1 VKFRDEE
8 KRYIEQLDRL
18 GQMHS
23 SAKCDCP
30 LCHKTFQ
37 FELGWDDY
45 DAYKLGSWNQHVP
58 HSIREVMISGMCPE
72 CQDKTFE
79 TKVKQ

>member
-1 VKFRDEE
+1 MKFRDEE
-8 KRYIEQLDRL
+8 KRYIEKLDK
-18 GQMHS
+18 QNPTHS

-45 DAYKLGSWNQHVP
+45 DEYKASGHKQHMP
-58 HSIREVMISGMCPE
+58 TFIREVLISGMCPE
-72 CQDKTFE
+72 CQDKVFL
-79 TKVKQ
+79 KC